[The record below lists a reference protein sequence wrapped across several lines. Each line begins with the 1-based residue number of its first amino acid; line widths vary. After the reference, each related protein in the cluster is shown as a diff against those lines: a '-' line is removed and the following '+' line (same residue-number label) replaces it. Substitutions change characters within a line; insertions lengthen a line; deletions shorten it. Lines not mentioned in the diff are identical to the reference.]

1 MFDALLTDFSK
12 TLNSH
17 DHKLL
22 TAKLSL
28 IHGYYKFLADLL
40 FIISNIDIASY
51 AHDDKSYIATD
62 NIDPIKLLEEAST
75 ALFQWFDNNRNGLT
89 MV

>member
-12 TLNSH
+12 TLNNL

-40 FIISNIDIASY
+40 FIISNIDIAGY
-51 AHDDKSYIATD
+51 AHDVSHI
-62 NIDPIKLLEEAST
+62 LLLITLILS
-75 ALFQWFDNNRNGLT
+75 NY
-89 MV
+89 